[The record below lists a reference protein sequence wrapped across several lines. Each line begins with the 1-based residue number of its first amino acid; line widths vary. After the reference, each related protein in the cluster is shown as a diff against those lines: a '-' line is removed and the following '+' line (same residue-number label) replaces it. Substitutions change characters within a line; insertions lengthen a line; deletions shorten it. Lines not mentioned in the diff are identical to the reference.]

1 MHNLPQEGFTLGWWK
16 SIYPLFWALRAFKC
30 FIWHGEY
37 NTKDWN
43 QTSPKL
49 CVYKILFCGVRNTDL
64 TPSHSESSSSVLQVS
79 GFSLLVDKGKPPTPA
94 PRILIVFFSPRQTSQ
109 HFGEKSRSSYRMTW
123 SLLLT
128 VAQRIVFFS
137 FSLVKAFLERHG
149 PETKGVTRYVEVLHV
164 LWRQWVYFCYIF
176 LPRARL
182 SWACLFN
189 SEKQHAQP
197 APLYCKLRLEDLQQ
211 Y

>member
-1 MHNLPQEGFTLGWWK
+1 M
-16 SIYPLFWALRAFKC
+16 FKC

-49 CVYKILFCGVRNTDL
+49 SMHKILFCGVRNMDL
-64 TPSHSESSSSVLQVS
+64 TPSHSESSSSILQVS
-79 GFSLLVDKGKPPTPA
+79 GFAPLVDKGKPPTPA
-94 PRILIVFFSPRQTSQ
+94 PRTCGFFPPEKLVSTLGRNPEIVTEWLEVFYTY
-109 HFGEKSRSSYRMTW
+109 GSSKDC
-123 SLLLT
+123 
-128 VAQRIVFFS
+128 IFNFS
-137 FSLVKAFLERHG
+137 FVKAFLEMHG
-149 PETKGVTRYVEVLHV
+149 PETKGARRYIKVLHV

-176 LPRARL
+176 LPRARM

-189 SEKQHAQP
+189 SEKQREQP
-197 APLYCKLRLEDLQQ
+197 APLYCKLQLEDLQQ